1 MPTDHRHLPP
11 GFGHTDSGLV
21 VPEQVLLEAQPPAQP
36 EKPEK
41 TLDLR
46 RAPMPPMSPME
57 RSRAWV
63 DQMLCLAREQKPPR
77 GATIELYRM
86 EDLERCLRRIA
97 DMADR
102 DQKERDQRM
111 LETAIH
117 LGRWRPVGFGPR
129 TLSAVLALQEDMP
142 HLASVIG
149 QVANRIRL
157 ARAARRPARLA
168 PTLLVGPPGVGKSHF
183 AEQLAAAL
191 GVGVY
196 RLAMDAVQTTSALAG
211 SDAHWYNSRTGL
223 VFEALMHGG
232 TAHPIILLDEV
243 DKVRVNASYDPLSPL
258 HTLLEP
264 LTAQRFADRCIE
276 LPLDASHIVWVATAN
291 DETVL
296 DGPLRS
302 RFAIHRI
309 GAPDAE
315 QGLRVARAIVAQARR
330 ELRLRIAV
338 EEPVLARMA
347 SLAPRAQRQ
356 AIEDAFAAAL
366 ARGDRTVR
374 TDDIPLPPSARSM
387 GFLAHRRSSP

>member
-11 GFGHTDSGLV
+11 GFGRADSGLV
-21 VPEQVLLEAQPPAQP
+21 VPEQVLLEAQPPEQP
-36 EKPEK
+36 EVPEK
-41 TLDLR
+41 LPDLR
-46 RAPMPPMSPME
+46 QAPMSPMA
-57 RSRAWV
+57 RGRAWV
-63 DQMLCLAREQKPPR
+63 DQMLHVAREQQPPR
-77 GATIELYRM
+77 GAAIELYRM
-86 EDLERCLRRIA
+86 DDLERCLRRTS
-97 DMADR
+97 DMSDR

-117 LGRWRPVGFGPR
+117 RGRWRRVGFGPR

-142 HLASVIG
+142 HLASVIR

-191 GVGVY
+191 GVGVH

-232 TAHPIILLDEV
+232 TARPIILLDEV

-338 EEPVLARMA
+338 EEPALARMA
-347 SLAPRAQRQ
+347 ALAPRAQRQ
-356 AIEDAFAAAL
+356 AVEDAFAAAI

-374 TDDIPLPPSARSM
+374 TDDIPLPPSERSM
-387 GFLAHRRSSP
+387 GFVPHRGSSP

>member
-11 GFGHTDSGLV
+11 GFGRADSGLV
-21 VPEQVLLEAQPPAQP
+21 VPEQVLLEAQPPEQP
-36 EKPEK
+36 EVPEK
-41 TLDLR
+41 LPDLR
-46 RAPMPPMSPME
+46 QAPMSPMA
-57 RSRAWV
+57 RGRAWV
-63 DQMLCLAREQKPPR
+63 DQMLHVAREQQPPR
-77 GATIELYRM
+77 GAAIELYRM
-86 EDLERCLRRIA
+86 EDLERCLRRTA
-97 DMADR
+97 DIADR

-117 LGRWRPVGFGPR
+117 RGRWRRVGFGPR

-142 HLASVIG
+142 HLAGVIS

-183 AEQLAAAL
+183 AEQIAVAL
-191 GVGVY
+191 GVGVH

-243 DKVRVNASYDPLSPL
+243 DKVRANASYDPLSPL

-338 EEPVLARMA
+338 EEPALARMA
-347 SLAPRAQRQ
+347 ALAPRAQRQ
-356 AIEDAFAAAL
+356 AIEDAFAASI

-374 TDDIPLPPSARSM
+374 TDDIPLPPSERSM
-387 GFLAHRRSSP
+387 GFVPHRGSSP